1 MQVVYRVHVK
11 SRCAWLNHT
20 SEPGVFMRLVHRF
33 PNIKLWFSGHFHVSH
48 NYPGAAE
55 WGGGISPTAPA
66 HGAACM
72 TQGFAGHSAC
82 PAAGL
87 AWPAGGLMQGVDAGT
102 VQRPDPR

>member
-1 MQVVYRVHVK
+1 
-11 SRCAWLNHT
+11 
-20 SEPGVFMRLVHRF
+20 MRLVHRF

-72 TQGFAGHSAC
+72 TQGFAGALRLPSSW
-82 PAAGL
+82 PGL
-87 AWPAGGLMQGVDAGT
+87 ACGGFDAGG
-102 VQRPDPR
+102 